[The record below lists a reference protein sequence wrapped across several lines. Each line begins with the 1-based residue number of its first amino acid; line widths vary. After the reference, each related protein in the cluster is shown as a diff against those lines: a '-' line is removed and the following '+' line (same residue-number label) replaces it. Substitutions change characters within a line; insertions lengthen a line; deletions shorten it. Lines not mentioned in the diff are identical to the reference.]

1 MNCEHARQLFDAY
14 LDGELSPSLA
24 TELGAHRLRCPDCR
38 RDLALLEVTGHVVA
52 HDRAPAQ
59 LSEAFSDRLLSC
71 TRTHQRDARRTWLS
85 RLYVAGP
92 LAAAAVVVLALL
104 GVFDRRNP
112 RVAGETVRRSPEE
125 VRRQTADPDAETRL
139 NRLSRLPDENRNDP
153 YARSLDQWAVQAQKT
168 LEAKQEDGASF
179 QQLLELKAAQF
190 LNLLTQP
197 AEKDTPAD
205 ADSSTAEPT
214 SPGEADDEE
223 PPPADEQDP

>member
-1 MNCEHARQLFDAY
+1 MNCEQARQLFDAY

-52 HDRAPAQ
+52 HDRTPAR

-71 TRTHQRDARRTWLS
+71 TRTHERAARKTWLT
-85 RLYVAGP
+85 RLYLAGP

-104 GVFDRRNP
+104 GAFDRRNP
-112 RVAGETVRRSPEE
+112 RVAGESVRLSPSD
-125 VRRQTADPDAETRL
+125 VRNQTANSEADSRNNP
-139 NRLSRLPDENRNDP
+139 LSQLLDENRGDP
-153 YARSLDQWAVQAQKT
+153 VARSLDQWAWEAQKT

-179 QQLLELKAAQF
+179 QRLLDLKMTQF

-197 AEKDTPAD
+197 TSPNKPVG
-205 ADSSTAEPT
+205 ADSSPAEPT
-214 SPGEADDEE
+214 SPEEMDDQE